1 MLQAQLILTVTRV
14 FQGYRLMLY
23 IALEI
28 LTVVSNIVGELR
40 CSLSMDVCDFLKT
53 YITSLNNYQKVYQM

>member
-1 MLQAQLILTVTRV
+1 MLQTQLILTVTRV
-14 FQGYRLMLY
+14 FQGYHLMLY
-23 IALEI
+23 IALET
-28 LTVVSNIVGELR
+28 LSVVSSIVGELR